1 MQLSLIEGGP
11 ISFSVSPESH
21 KKDGETER
29 DRKKCILIVSTVK
42 RSPLDALRYITD
54 KNSNKEAS
62 KKKNLRKKFI

>member
-1 MQLSLIEGGP
+1 METC
-11 ISFSVSPESH
+11 
-21 KKDGETER
+21 GETER